1 VIELEPDQ
9 PWVRTACREDA
20 DAIGAV
26 HVRAWRA
33 AYPGLMPQAYLD
45 GLDVGER
52 RAFWRRG
59 LAAPPPGGHLMV
71 ACQGAA
77 VVGFAVCGPE
87 EFPEPTGRGQVYAL
101 NVDPPAWGTGA
112 GAALLAGAREHL
124 VADGFAEAVLWVL
137 PGNARARRFYERHGW
152 RADALERPTEVFGV
166 TITEMRYRCTLV

>member
-1 VIELEPDQ
+1 VLELEPDP

-26 HVRAWRA
+26 HVRAWQA

-59 LAAPPPGGHLMV
+59 LASPPPGGHLLV

-87 EFPEPTGRGQVYAL
+87 EFPEPTGRGQVYVL

-112 GAALLAGAREHL
+112 ADVLLRAVQDRL
-124 VADGFAEAVLWVL
+124 VGDGFTEVVLWVL
-137 PGNARARRFYERHGW
+137 SGNARARRFFERHGW
-152 RADALERPTEVFGV
+152 EADVLERPAEVFGV
-166 TITEMRYRCTLV
+166 TITELRFRRNLS